1 MKKSFFRNLE
11 NMGIV
16 LPDMRVQGYNKGVNM
31 KGNNTEECRHGY
43 MTSILKHFLPHVL
56 FHSLNFM
63 VSNASLS
70 SSELL
75 NYFKYNSS
83 IYGFFPLR

>member
-1 MKKSFFRNLE
+1 MKKSIFRNLE

-16 LPDMRVQGYNKGVNM
+16 LPEMRVQGCDKGVKM
-31 KGNNTEECRHGY
+31 KGNNTAECRHGF

-56 FHSLNFM
+56 FHSLNFV

-70 SSELL
+70 YSELL

-83 IYGFFPLR
+83 IYVFFPLH